1 MRLNLYHPNFNIMK
15 IYLVVLIFL
24 FFSCTSSKNAYQ
36 ERVDLIKNE
45 HYEIFFGVNIDSR
58 MMENEKFIY
67 PDYLIENNNKN
78 FLLPNFLYFKCRD
91 DLSCIER
98 SSDKKYDI
106 YEYSRLNNVSDKDAV
121 KFVYQQSVEL
131 NIVFNR
137 LNIKSVVSNNI
148 TIGKCIIFFPNAK
161 EFIAYVP
168 NSKEIKNVFWKEKFT
183 KKNQIYEN
191 WFAGVY

>member
-1 MRLNLYHPNFNIMK
+1 MK
-15 IYLVVLIFL
+15 IYLIALSFL
-24 FFSCTSSKNAYQ
+24 FFSCTSSKKAYQ
-36 ERVDLIKNE
+36 EKVDLIKNDQ
-45 HYEIFFGVNIDSR
+45 YEIFYGVRIESR
-58 MMENEKFIY
+58 LQNGNKYIY
-67 PDYLIENNNKN
+67 PDYLIEKNNKN
-78 FLLPNFLYFKCRD
+78 FLLPNFLYFKCND

-106 YEYSRLNNVSDKDAV
+106 YEYARLNNVSDKDAV
-121 KFVYQQSVEL
+121 KFIYQQSIEL
-131 NIVFNR
+131 NTVFNR

-168 NSKEIKNVFWKEKFT
+168 NSKEIKNDFWKEKFT